1 MRLIG
6 FVLHFSQSLHLL
18 RLCGSASFLRLQQPL
33 HRPIDLSVH
42 PLFVSQDPFHVL
54 FRQKRVAIEAHVG
67 TLILNSHL
75 RVVHWFEGFFDL
87 RDAAQKL
94 MTVKVHIN

>member
-1 MRLIG
+1 
-6 FVLHFSQSLHLL
+6 
-18 RLCGSASFLRLQQPL
+18 
-33 HRPIDLSVH
+33 
-42 PLFVSQDPFHVL
+42 
-54 FRQKRVAIEAHVG
+54 
-67 TLILNSHL
+67 LNSHL